1 MSWIV
6 AWGKS
11 WPIAF
16 PILLTVVPMAR
27 KLVNV
32 FLDPSSRFEPIIFA
46 LFVSIMMTF
55 VISGVSTHSA
65 ISFSKGFIASW
76 MSAWGM
82 SWVVTYPI
90 QLIVLPMAQK
100 LVSIC
105 ILPPDF
111 PNQSPHAWTPASKAF
126 SNKRPAKPSQGFALH
141 NFIKIRG
148 YTCREAIIALTTF
161 LAPSSSIT
169 GIIVGKVNC
178 ADHPII

>member
-1 MSWIV
+1 MKLPSRFASILFSLIVSLTMSCIVAGISTFSTISFSNDFFMSWIV
-6 AWGKS
+6 AQGKS

-32 FLDPSSRFEPIIFA
+32 FLDPSSRFEPITFA

-111 PNQSPHAWTPASKAF
+111 PNQSPHA
-126 SNKRPAKPSQGFALH
+126 
-141 NFIKIRG
+141 
-148 YTCREAIIALTTF
+148 
-161 LAPSSSIT
+161 
-169 GIIVGKVNC
+169 
-178 ADHPII
+178 

>member
-1 MSWIV
+1 MKLPFCFSPIVFSLIVSLTMSCIVAGISTFSTIYFSDSFFTSWMV

-32 FLDPSSRFEPIIFA
+32 FLNRSSRFEPIIFA
-46 LFVSIMMTF
+46 LFVSTMMTF

-65 ISFSKGFIASW
+65 ISFSKDFIASW
-76 MSAWGM
+76 MSAWGK

-100 LVSIC
+100 IVSLC
-105 ILPPDF
+105 VLPPDL
-111 PNQSPHAWTPASKAF
+111 PNQRPHT
-126 SNKRPAKPSQGFALH
+126 
-141 NFIKIRG
+141 
-148 YTCREAIIALTTF
+148 
-161 LAPSSSIT
+161 
-169 GIIVGKVNC
+169 
-178 ADHPII
+178 

>member
-1 MSWIV
+1 MKLPSRFASILFSLIVSLTMSCIVAGISTFSTISLSNDFFMSWIV

-111 PNQSPHAWTPASKAF
+111 PNQSPHA
-126 SNKRPAKPSQGFALH
+126 
-141 NFIKIRG
+141 
-148 YTCREAIIALTTF
+148 
-161 LAPSSSIT
+161 
-169 GIIVGKVNC
+169 
-178 ADHPII
+178 

>member
-1 MSWIV
+1 MKLPSRFASILFSLIVSLTMSCIVAGISTFSTISFSNVFFMSWIV

-111 PNQSPHAWTPASKAF
+111 PNQSPHA
-126 SNKRPAKPSQGFALH
+126 
-141 NFIKIRG
+141 
-148 YTCREAIIALTTF
+148 
-161 LAPSSSIT
+161 
-169 GIIVGKVNC
+169 
-178 ADHPII
+178 

>member
-1 MSWIV
+1 MKLPSRFASILFSLIVSLTMSCIVAGISTFSTISFSNDFFMFWIV

-111 PNQSPHAWTPASKAF
+111 PNQSPHA
-126 SNKRPAKPSQGFALH
+126 
-141 NFIKIRG
+141 
-148 YTCREAIIALTTF
+148 
-161 LAPSSSIT
+161 
-169 GIIVGKVNC
+169 
-178 ADHPII
+178 